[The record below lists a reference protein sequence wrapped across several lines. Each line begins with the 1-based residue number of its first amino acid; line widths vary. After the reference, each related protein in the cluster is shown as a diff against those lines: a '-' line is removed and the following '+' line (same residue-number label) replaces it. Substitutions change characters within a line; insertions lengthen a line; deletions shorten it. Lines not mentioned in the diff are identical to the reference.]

1 MLATVTKRIAL
12 VLLLVSVSVIRL
24 NSGRPQPNDTA
35 RIPAGAGSETSYVGN
50 DACARCHEAISESY
64 SRTSMA
70 HASGLASEK
79 PQTVDFVDPG
89 SRVHYR
95 IFSDAGQLWLSFER
109 PGDDF
114 VKGKRKLLYFVGSG
128 RRGLTY
134 LFAVDS
140 FLFESPINWY
150 GDKKVWDMAPAYQ
163 GSREIPLNLP
173 AVTSCLHCHV
183 GDIQPPLPGTENR
196 YAMPFQ
202 AHGGVTCERCHGPGG
217 SHVKGGPIVNPA
229 HLPADRRDAICMQ
242 CHLEG
247 KVAVERPGF
256 HLSNFKPG
264 DDLSTYVRYFVL
276 ADMATRDLGAV
287 SQVEALAQS
296 TCKKKSGDSMSCTS
310 CHDPHSEP
318 SPENKVAYYRKKCL
332 SCHGASF
339 AEKHHPN
346 QVDCTSCH
354 MPASQST
361 DVAHTQVTDH
371 RILRTHLTFDPRPK
385 SAEDLQLIPF
395 PPTEPVDVRDSAL
408 AWQMLAQKGATEAR
422 GKAEHLLRQ
431 AVADN
436 PDDPAVLAEM
446 GYVEQQHGRIESARG
461 LYERALARDPDA
473 LDVSIDLAVL
483 EARSGHLAAAVK
495 LWQSV
500 FARAPYRS
508 NVGLNLVDAFCKSGQ
523 YDSARSYLLRVLEF
537 DPDSPHARR
546 FLQRLNQVPPA
557 CGP

>member
-1 MLATVTKRIAL
+1 VTKRIIL
-12 VLLLVSVSVIRL
+12 VLLLVSAAVARL
-24 NSGRPQPNDTA
+24 NSGRPQSNDAA
-35 RIPAGAGSETSYVGN
+35 RLPAVAAPETSYVGN

-64 SRTSMA
+64 SHTSMA
-70 HASGLASEK
+70 HASGLATDE
-79 PQTVDFVDPG
+79 PRTVDFVDPG

-109 PGDDF
+109 PGDNF
-114 VKGKRKLLYFVGSG
+114 VNGKRKLLYFVGSG

-134 LFAVDS
+134 LFAVDG

-150 GDKKVWDMAPAYQ
+150 GDKKLWDMAPAYQ
-163 GSREIPLNLP
+163 GTREIPLNLP
-173 AVTSCLHCHV
+173 AFTSCLYCHV
-183 GDIQPPLPGTENR
+183 GDLQPPLPGTENR

-202 AHGGVTCERCHGPGG
+202 GHGGVTCERCHGPGA

-247 KVAVERPGF
+247 KIAVERPGV
-256 HLSNFKPG
+256 HLSNYKPG

-276 ADMATRDLGAV
+276 SDLATRDLGAV

-296 TCKKKSGDSMSCTS
+296 TCKQKAGDSMSCTS

-346 QVDCTSCH
+346 QADCAGCH
-354 MPASQST
+354 MPASRST

-371 RILRTHLTFDPRPK
+371 RILRRHLGFDGVLQ
-385 SAEDLQLIPF
+385 SAGDPELVPF
-395 PPTEPVDVRDSAL
+395 PRSEQVDLRDRTL
-408 AWQMLAQKGATEAR
+408 AWQMLAQKGDAEAR
-422 GKAEHLLRQ
+422 GKAERLLRQ
-431 AVADN
+431 AVMN
-436 PDDPAVLAEM
+436 YPDDPAVLAEL
-446 GYVEQQHGRIESARG
+446 GYVEQQHGRIDSARA
-461 LYERALARDPDA
+461 LYQRAITRDPDT
-473 LDVSIDLAVL
+473 LDVAIDLAVL
-483 EARSGHLAAAVK
+483 EASSGHLGAAVK

-508 NVGLNLVDAFCKSGQ
+508 NVGLNLAEAFCKSGQ

-537 DPDSPHARR
+537 DPDSAHAKLS
-546 FLQRLNQVPPA
+546 LQRLNQVPPA